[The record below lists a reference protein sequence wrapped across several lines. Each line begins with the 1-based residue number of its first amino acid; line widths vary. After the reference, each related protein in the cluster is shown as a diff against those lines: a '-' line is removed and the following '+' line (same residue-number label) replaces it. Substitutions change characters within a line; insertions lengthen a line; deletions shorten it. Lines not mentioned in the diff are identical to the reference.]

1 MEVAASSLA
10 ALRGGLVLGFRPAAG
25 LFRRCRW
32 LAEALLGL
40 SPGQVFAERGCL
52 APMTV
57 GLGLLAALGLA
68 GLRGPF
74 ADWLR
79 HGARVALRSTP
90 GQAVWRPPAESGRG
104 AARGPPGRSF
114 VDDAGEQA
122 RVSEDALCNRP
133 RRYFRRRAP
142 KELRA

>member
-1 MEVAASSLA
+1 MEVAASSFA

-25 LFRRCRW
+25 LFRRCQG
-32 LAEALLGL
+32 LAQALLGL
-40 SPGQVFAERGCL
+40 SPGQVFAECGCL

-57 GLGLLAALGLA
+57 GFGLLAALELA

-74 ADWLR
+74 AEWLR

-90 GQAVWRPPAESGRG
+90 GQAVWRMPAGSGRG
-104 AARGPPGRSF
+104 TARGSPGRSF

-122 RVSEDALCNRP
+122 RVTGGATGLHQALQP
-133 RRYFRRRAP
+133 GSQ
-142 KELRA
+142 LGHL

>member
-1 MEVAASSLA
+1 MDVAASSLA
-10 ALRGGLVLGFRPAAG
+10 ALRSGLVLDFRPAAS

-40 SPGQVFAERGCL
+40 SPGEVFAKRRCL

-68 GLRGPF
+68 GLLSPF

-79 HGARVALRSTP
+79 HGSRVALRSTP
-90 GQAVWRPPAESGRG
+90 GQAVWRTPAGSGRR
-104 AARGPPGRSF
+104 AACGPPGRSF
-114 VDDAGEQA
+114 VDDTGE
-122 RVSEDALCNRP
+122 
-133 RRYFRRRAP
+133 
-142 KELRA
+142 